1 MYYSMKRR
9 GDIMNVV
16 SLILSIIALVLAAL
30 ALNKVGGYKNLPDQL
45 EKVREKAAE
54 ALSKV
59 EESLRPE
66 ERKGAQ
72 GAKK

>member
-1 MYYSMKRR
+1 MA
-9 GDIMNVV
+9 VL
-16 SLILSIIALVLAAL
+16 SLILSIIAVVLAAL
-30 ALNKVGGYKNLPDQL
+30 ALKKVGGYKNIPDQL

-54 ALSKV
+54 ALGKV

-66 ERKGAQ
+66 EKKGTQGSRGTQ

>member
-1 MYYSMKRR
+1 MA
-9 GDIMNVV
+9 VL
-16 SLILSIIALVLAAL
+16 SLILSIIAIVLAAL
-30 ALNKVGGYKNLPDQL
+30 ALKKVGGYKNLPDQL

-54 ALSKV
+54 ALGKV

-66 ERKGAQ
+66 QKKGAQ